1 MSSLLATLQ
10 QLDRIVKSRPFEE
23 SLL

>member
-1 MSSLLATLQ
+1 MASLLATLKE
-10 QLDRIVKSRPFEE
+10 LDSAVKKQPFEE